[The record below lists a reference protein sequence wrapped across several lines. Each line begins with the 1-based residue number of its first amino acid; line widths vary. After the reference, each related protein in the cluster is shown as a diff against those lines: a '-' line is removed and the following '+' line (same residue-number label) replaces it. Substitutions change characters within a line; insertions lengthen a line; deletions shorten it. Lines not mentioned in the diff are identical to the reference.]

1 MSRERFLRVLKF
13 ILFVDFVVL
22 ALYFIVFLKLYNRV
36 PSLEDLSSKFGF
48 VITFSSILVYL
59 FDKYLWKCF
68 PFKLLAGLP
77 QIEGEWIVEIKNLAD
92 GKLQK
97 SKMRIEQ
104 TYFNVSIEVEAE
116 RGNSKTIT
124 GDLIKINSTWRLIWT
139 WESINKGSPFYGTT
153 ILDIKEGEKIM
164 EGLYFTNSKLTGDLC
179 TTGEFVAKKLLKDKK
194 PY

>member
-13 ILFVDFVVL
+13 VLFVDFAFL
-22 ALYFIVFLKLYNRV
+22 AWYFLKFFKLHNRV
-36 PSLEDLSSKFGF
+36 PSLEEVSSKFGL
-48 VITFSSILVYL
+48 VITLSSLLVYL
-59 FDKYLWKCF
+59 FDKCLWKYF

-77 QIEGEWIVEIKNLAD
+77 QIEGEWSVEIKNLAD

-97 SKMRIEQ
+97 SKMKIEQ

-139 WESINKGSPFYGTT
+139 WESINKASPFYGTT
-153 ILDIKEGEKIM
+153 ILDIREGEKIM

-179 TTGEFVAKKLLKDKK
+179 TTGEFVAKKLFKE
-194 PY
+194 